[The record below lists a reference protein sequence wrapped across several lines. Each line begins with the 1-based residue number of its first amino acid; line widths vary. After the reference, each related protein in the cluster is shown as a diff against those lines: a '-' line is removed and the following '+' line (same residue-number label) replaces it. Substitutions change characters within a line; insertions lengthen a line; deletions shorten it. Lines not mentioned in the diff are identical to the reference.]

1 MHKGEAMVLTRK
13 SFLKAMLAAA
23 AAPCAVSAYAQQNGP
38 ILIGATVPITG
49 PLSLTGKQYYNSLLM
64 AEEDINKAGGIN
76 GKDIKIVFED
86 TQASNSTAV
95 NAFVKLAQETKPVFY
110 FLSSYSTQNLAVSP
124 ELKKVQVPAMYAGGA
139 DVVAEGGNEWMFR
152 IRPADSVSA
161 AGMVQ
166 CALTVLKA
174 KKPGILYIQN
184 DFGQGGAQTSAKRFK
199 AAGVSVVGMEA
210 YGQNDK
216 DFSAQ
221 LLSLRGKGA
230 DVILIFDYPQDGAL
244 VLRQAKMLG
253 LTTPLVT
260 SSAALVPAAL
270 QLLSPADLDNVWGV
284 VDTFMDPSVGGRMK
298 DFVERYKAK
307 FGTDADPY
315 GLAYYD
321 GAMLMAEGMRKVGT
335 DPNGLRAWLA
345 AVKNWQGIGHV
356 YTFDDKGNG
365 VHDVAIVKAKPGT
378 KALELVQTVN
388 FNSAGPL

>member
-1 MHKGEAMVLTRK
+1 MRITRK
-13 SFLKAMLAAA
+13 DFLKAMLTATAL
-23 AAPCAVSAYAQQNGP
+23 PWIGSANAQQKDP
-38 ILIGATVPITG
+38 ILVGATVPITG
-49 PLSLTGKQYYNSLLM
+49 PLSLTGKQYYNSLMM
-64 AEEDINKAGGIN
+64 AEDDINKGGGIAGRN
-76 GKDIKIVFED
+76 IKIVFED

-95 NAFVKLAQETKPVFY
+95 NAFVKLAQETKPAFF

-124 ELKKVQVPAMYAGGA
+124 ELKKVQIPALYAGGA
-139 DVVAEGGNEWMFR
+139 DVVADGGNEWMFR

-174 KKPGILYIQN
+174 RKPGILYIQN
-184 DFGQGGAQTSAKRFK
+184 DFGQGGAQTAAKRFE

-221 LLSLRGKGA
+221 LLSLRGKDA
-230 DVILIFDYPQDGAL
+230 DVILIFNYPQDGAL
-244 VLRQAKMLG
+244 VLRQAKTLG
-253 LTTPLVT
+253 FKMPLVT

-270 QLLSPADLDNVWGV
+270 QLLSPSDLEGVWGV

-307 FGTDADPY
+307 FGTDPDPY

-321 GAMLMAEGMRKVGT
+321 GAMLMADGMRKVGT
-335 DPNGLRAWLA
+335 DAKALREWLS
-345 AVKNWQGIGHV
+345 AVKKWQGIGHV
-356 YTFDDKGNG
+356 YSYDAKGNG
-365 VHDVAIVKAKPGT
+365 VLDLAVVKAKSGT
-378 KALELVQTVN
+378 KTLELIQTVN
-388 FNSAGPL
+388 LN

>member
-1 MHKGEAMVLTRK
+1 MALTRK
-13 SFLKAMLAAA
+13 GFLKAMLAAMALPA
-23 AAPCAVSAYAQQNGP
+23 ALAAHAQQNDP

-49 PLSLTGKQYYNSLLM
+49 PLSLTGKQYYNSLMM
-64 AEEDINKAGGIN
+64 AQDDINKAGGIGGRN
-76 GKDIKIVFED
+76 IKIAFED

-95 NAFVKLAQETKPVFY
+95 NAFVKLAQETKPSFF

-124 ELKKVQVPAMYAGGA
+124 ELKKLQMPAMYAGGA

-184 DFGQGGAQTSAKRFK
+184 DFGQGGAQTAAKRFE

-230 DVILIFDYPQDGAL
+230 DVILIFNYPQDGAL

-253 LTTPLVT
+253 FTMPLVT

-270 QLLSPADLDNVWGV
+270 QLLSPADLDGVWGV
-284 VDTFMDPSVGGRMK
+284 VDAYMDPSVGGRMK

-335 DPNGLRAWLA
+335 DAKALRDWLA

-356 YTFDDKGNG
+356 YSYDAKGNG
-365 VHDVAIVKAKPGT
+365 ILDLAVVKAKPGT
-378 KALELVQTVN
+378 KTLELVQTVN
-388 FNSAGPL
+388 LK

>member
-1 MHKGEAMVLTRK
+1 MALTRK
-13 SFLKAMLAAA
+13 YFLKAMLVAVAL
-23 AAPCAVSAYAQQNGP
+23 PYAVSASAQQNSP

-49 PLSLTGKQYYNSLLM
+49 PLSLTGKQYYNSLMM

-76 GKDIKIVFED
+76 GKNIKIVFED

-124 ELKKVQVPAMYAGGA
+124 ELKKLEVPAMYAGGA

-152 IRPADSVSA
+152 VRPADSVSA

-166 CALTVLKA
+166 AALGVLKA

-184 DFGQGGAQTSAKRFK
+184 DFGQGGANTAAKRFE
-199 AAGVSVVGMEA
+199 AAGVPVVGMEA

-221 LLSLRGKGA
+221 LLSLRSKGA
-230 DVILIFDYPQDGAL
+230 DVILIFNYPQDGAL

-253 LTTPLVT
+253 FTMPLVT

-270 QLLSPADLDNVWGV
+270 QLLSPADLNGVWGV
-284 VDTFMDPSVGGRMK
+284 VDAYMDPSVGGRMK

-335 DPNGLRAWLA
+335 DAKALRAWLA

-356 YTFDDKGNG
+356 YSYDAKGNG
-365 VHDVAIVKAKPGT
+365 VLDLAVVKAKSGT
-378 KALELVQTVN
+378 KTLELVQAVKLN
-388 FNSAGPL
+388 